1 MRITFRT
8 ILGLGLNPTPMEI
21 GLNPTLA
28 TIDVFGLAA
37 GSIIFV
43 FLLKWEI
50 GNTLLQIFPMHIRCC
65 ANLVINPSTPLSGP
79 VARNELSDGS

>member
-28 TIDVFGLAA
+28 TIDVFGNLAA
-37 GSIIFV
+37 GSIMFDV
-43 FLLKWEI
+43 
-50 GNTLLQIFPMHIRCC
+50 C
-65 ANLVINPSTPLSGP
+65 
-79 VARNELSDGS
+79 